1 MSLNIK
7 NEETCRLATELAELT
22 GTTKTGA
29 ITAALRDKLEKERH
43 ARGAQKRREKMRE
56 IAERCAKLLGPGPSA
71 VEHGDFLYDEN
82 GLPK

>member
-7 NEETCRLATELAELT
+7 NEETCRLATELAQLT

-43 ARGAQKRREKMRE
+43 ARGAHKRLAKMRE
-56 IAERCAKLLGPGPSA
+56 IADRFAEHLGPGPSA
-71 VEHGDFLYDEN
+71 VDHGDLLYDEN

>member
-7 NEETCRLATELAELT
+7 NEETCRLAAELAELT

-56 IAERCAKLLGPGPSA
+56 IVQRFAEHLGPGPSA